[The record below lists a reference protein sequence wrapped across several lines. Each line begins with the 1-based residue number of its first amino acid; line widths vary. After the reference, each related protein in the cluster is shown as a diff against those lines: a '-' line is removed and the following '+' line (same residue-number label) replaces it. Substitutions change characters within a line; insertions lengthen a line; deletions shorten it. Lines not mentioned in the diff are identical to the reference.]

1 MTQRSNIP
9 LKKEKRKPGPLSLII
24 PGVLVAATGVGAG
37 DLATASLTGSQL
49 GLAVLWAVVVGGF
62 LKFILTEGL
71 ARWQLVTGE
80 TFLEGVAHRFGIVVG
95 WLFLPYL
102 FLWSFFVGSALMSA
116 CGVTLHAIAPLFDTA
131 TNGKIFW
138 GIVSSVIGFAMVWT
152 GGFRLFEKVMGVCI
166 GLMFISVVATA
177 ILLWPGTRE
186 VVSGLVIPMI
196 PNRSGEGVAWTVALI
211 GGIGGTLTM
220 LSYGYWIREK
230 GRVATDSIRVCRID
244 LAAGYSMT
252 ILFGLAMVMIGS
264 TIEIE
269 GDGAG
274 LLVALADRLEAPL
287 GLGGRWMFL
296 VGAFGAVFSSLLGV
310 WQAVPYLFADI
321 WRLFLKRPGQ
331 AEKSI
336 HTNSLPYRIYLAA
349 LAVIPI
355 AGLFMEFKEVQKL
368 YAVIG
373 AAFIPMV
380 AVALLILNSRYAW
393 MGQYRSRPLTVVSLL
408 ATVAFFGYIAWMN
421 WAS

>member
-1 MTQRSNIP
+1 VKKDNRIP
-9 LKKEKRKPGPLSLII
+9 GLLTLII
-24 PGVLVAATGVGAG
+24 PGILVAATGVGAG

-80 TFLEGVAHRFGIVVG
+80 TFLEGVAHRFGMMVG

-131 TNGKIFW
+131 ADGKIFW
-138 GIVSSVIGFAMVWT
+138 GIVSSVVGLAMVWT

-166 GLMFISVVATA
+166 GLMFISVIVTA

-186 VVSGLVIPMI
+186 VVSGLVIPTI
-196 PNRSGEGVAWTVALI
+196 PDKSGEGIAWTVALI

-230 GRVATDSIRVCRID
+230 GRVAADAIKVCRID
-244 LAAGYSMT
+244 LAAGYSVT

-269 GDGAG
+269 GEGAG

-287 GLGGRWMFL
+287 GSGGRWMFL
-296 VGAFGAVFSSLLGV
+296 IGAFGAVFSSLLGV

-321 WRLFLKRPGQ
+321 WRLFLKRSGQ
-331 AEKSI
+331 AETCV
-336 HTNSLPYRIYLAA
+336 HANSSPYQIYLVA
-349 LAVIPI
+349 LALIPM
-355 AGLFMEFKEVQKL
+355 AGLFMGFKEVQKL

-373 AAFIPMV
+373 AAFIPLV
-380 AVALLILNSRYAW
+380 AVALLILNCRRAW
-393 MGQYRSRPLTVVSLL
+393 MGQYRNRPLTVVALL
-408 ATVAFFGYIAWMN
+408 ATILFFGYIAWMN
-421 WAS
+421 WA